1 MSIEISKGEE
11 PYLIVSSDT
20 HAGLQ
25 CENYRPY
32 LESSLHDEFDKYVEE
47 RHEHRRI
54 TEEVNAEFLE
64 QWEGENE
71 EGLKGAYDSS
81 VRNGVMDTDGI
92 SGEIIFADGDAVTGQ
107 ESPPF
112 GAGLAAGQI
121 TDSKLAF
128 GGARAH
134 NRWLEEFC
142 GDDPVRRAGIAL
154 VPITHDVDEAVKE
167 IETLAEKPGIY
178 LSLIHI

>member
-81 VRNGVMDTDGI
+81 VRNGVMDADGI

-112 GAGLAAGQI
+112 
-121 TDSKLAF
+121 
-128 GGARAH
+128 
-134 NRWLEEFC
+134 
-142 GDDPVRRAGIAL
+142 
-154 VPITHDVDEAVKE
+154 
-167 IETLAEKPGIY
+167 
-178 LSLIHI
+178 